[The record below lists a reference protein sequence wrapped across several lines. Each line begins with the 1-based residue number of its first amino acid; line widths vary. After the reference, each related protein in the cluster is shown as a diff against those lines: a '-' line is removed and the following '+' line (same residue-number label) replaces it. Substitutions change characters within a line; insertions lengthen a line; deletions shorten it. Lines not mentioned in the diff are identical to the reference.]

1 MAAEI
6 KGADIRKKARSTN
19 RKERRFSYTLIDSA
33 LKILET
39 HNAMLMARVYIKPV
53 GLPFNGWAVKGRQG
67 WVEVKGYCSCLGV
80 ELCCIFAHEKQ
91 VEKGHRNELWERGC
105 QFEV

>member
-6 KGADIRKKARSTN
+6 KGADLRKKARSTN

-53 GLPFNGWAVKGRQG
+53 GR
-67 WVEVKGYCSCLGV
+67 
-80 ELCCIFAHEKQ
+80 
-91 VEKGHRNELWERGC
+91 
-105 QFEV
+105 